1 MYPSEE
7 MWTSMPMAVTTI
19 KRQAGNGPTK
29 KPMSAWKPVAGI
41 QSHSLMPAPAAS
53 KPRVWLRAP
62 KATSIATSHEA
73 TTAQTATLC
82 DCFPISR
89 PSSPVMAK
97 PASGSSGMGGI
108 KKVIALVPHAVVLV
122 HEGCLLVAEDGDD
135 DRQAYRRL
143 GRRAGD
149 DEQGDDRGV
158 DPQRSHERTERENG
172 QVDGVDHQLDG
183 HQHADRVAP
192 GQEAEGADGEQEAR
206 EHEVGVERVAHDRSS
221 SRGPLSRRAREP
233 PPTTAAASSTLT
245 TSNGRT

>member
-1 MYPSEE
+1 
-7 MWTSMPMAVTTI
+7 MWTSVPMVVTTI
-19 KRQAGNGPTK
+19 RRQAVNGSTK
-29 KPMSAWKPVAGI
+29 KPMSARTPVPGI
-41 QSHSLMPAPAAS
+41 HPHSLMPAPAAS

-97 PASGSSGMGGI
+97 PASGSSGMSGI
-108 KKVIALVPHAVVLV
+108 KKVIALVPHAVVFV
-122 HEGCLLVAEDGDD
+122 HEGRLLVAEDGDD

-143 GRRAGD
+143 GRRDGD

-172 QVDGVDHQLDG
+172 QVDGVDHQFDR
-183 HQHADRVAP
+183 HQRADSVAA
-192 GQEAEGADGEQEAR
+192 GQEAECADGEEDSR
-206 EHEVGVERVAHDRSS
+206 EHKVRVERVAHDRSS
-221 SRGPLSRRAREP
+221 SRRLISRRAR
-233 PPTTAAASSTLT
+233 
-245 TSNGRT
+245 